1 VIADKLIA
9 GPSKGGRLFRI
20 EYDQREHMSFEPI
33 RAAAKAQGWKFITV
47 PHPQMFVFDRNV
59 NRRWLRPLLHLVTHL
74 KLAVTLMRAPKAV
87 NIFVR
92 EFITIPLLITAPL
105 WWHRRKRIVF
115 LNNHN
120 IQFAYKKL
128 SHRIA
133 LTLLLRGGIRIA
145 ALELPYYSLI
155 GLRGLR
161 EDIVIPFPITLR
173 PWKKHNPERRQ
184 LRVGVLTSF
193 RREQRAE
200 ELIEYLSRVCSDESR
215 NWELAVASR
224 FLGHLNSLVT
234 KISVSLPLKSD
245 EDYWNAIS
253 SFDVIVLSYD
263 RTEYEYRTSGVVT
276 DAIACA
282 VPVICPDYPIMARQV
297 NWPAKMGLVYRNLE
311 EVPALIAEIAKWP
324 AAGLSAASK
333 EHQRRRGAQ
342 VYGEIL
348 DSLSSGNSRTH
359 GR

>member
-1 VIADKLIA
+1 VVADKLIA
-9 GPSKGGRLFRI
+9 GQSKGGRWFRI

-33 RAAAKAQGWKFITV
+33 RVAAQAKGWKFITV
-47 PHPQMFVFDRNV
+47 PHPQIFVFDRNV
-59 NRRWLRPLLHLVTHL
+59 NRRWLRPLLHLATHL

-92 EFITIPLLITAPL
+92 EFITIPLFITAPL
-105 WWHRRKRIVF
+105 WWYRRKGIVF

-145 ALELPYYSLI
+145 ALELPYHALI
-155 GLRGLR
+155 GLRESR
-161 EDIVIPFPITLR
+161 EEIVFPFPITFR
-173 PWKKHNPERRQ
+173 PCETRTLERPK

-200 ELIEYLSRVCSDESR
+200 ELIDYLSRICSDESR

-224 FLGHLNSLVT
+224 SLGHLRNMVT
-234 KISVSLPLKSD
+234 EINVSLPLKSD
-245 EDYWNAIS
+245 EDYWNAIR
-253 SFDVIVLSYD
+253 SFDVLVLSYD
-263 RTEYEYRTSGVVT
+263 KAAYEYRTSGIIT

-282 VPVICPDYPIMARQV
+282 VPVISPDYPIMARQV
-297 NWPAKMGLVYRNLE
+297 NWPVKMGLVYQNLE
-311 EVPALIAEIAKWP
+311 EVPALIAEITKWP
-324 AAGLSAASK
+324 ATDLAAASK
-333 EHQRRRGAQ
+333 EHQRLRGQ
-342 VYGEIL
+342 HVYGEIL
-348 DSLSSGNSRTH
+348 DSLSQGTAR
-359 GR
+359 R